1 MAENE
6 QQSRPTQG
14 EEEKDREEERRS
26 EDAIKCDLGH
36 FVLSKEVLSRSV
48 SEFQYTSEFLNW
60 PRLRSALAPR
70 GWRQSGV
77 QSPGGV
83 GVPICLVG

>member
-26 EDAIKCDLGH
+26 EEEEEEEPFSPLPESA
-36 FVLSKEVLSRSV
+36 EQV
-48 SEFQYTSEFLNW
+48 SPCFF
-60 PRLRSALAPR
+60 
-70 GWRQSGV
+70 
-77 QSPGGV
+77 
-83 GVPICLVG
+83 PIEHTMT